1 MVENSTP
8 SGGEQEIEQIAA
20 PLRAAESVA
29 EGFDRRV
36 MAEVR
41 AMSRTPGRGRSWW
54 LEKRTI
60 SLRPVTALAMAASI
74 AAIAVLGAVREPR
87 GEAAG
92 VSVAVAADTVHLVR
106 FVFVDDSATEVSLVG
121 DFNSW
126 DGNAARLERTAV
138 DGVWSI
144 TLPLSEGSYEYAFI
158 VDGERWMADST
169 TPVRS
174 DEFDIESSV
183 LTVGTHRTS

>member
-8 SGGEQEIEQIAA
+8 SGEEQEIERIAA
-20 PLRAAESVA
+20 PLRAAESVG

-41 AMSRTPGRGRSWW
+41 ATSRTTSTARRWW

-74 AAIAVLGAVREPR
+74 AAVAVFGALQGPR
-87 GEAAG
+87 GERSA
-92 VSVAVAADTVHLVR
+92 VTVAAATDTVHLVR
-106 FVFVDDSATEVSLVG
+106 FVFIDDSAREVSLVG

-126 DGNAARLERTAV
+126 DRDAARLEATAV
-138 DGVWSI
+138 GGVWSI
-144 TLPLSEGSYEYAFI
+144 TVPLREGRYEYAFI
-158 VDGERWMADST
+158 VDGDRWMADST
-169 TPVRS
+169 TTVRS

-183 LTVGTHRTS
+183 LTVGGQRTS